1 MLDHI
6 AFTAGV
12 LVFATLILLTLF
24 RRITPAMVMPD
35 YKPCA
40 GGWHEAFL
48 NQCHPVLTKV
58 PQQPVNTYTNLAY
71 LAVGVLIARSLT
83 TSPAAVFGF
92 TMIYLF
98 IGSTLYHALSTRW
111 AGMLDVTAIF
121 AVFSATAT
129 YALGGLVGSPP
140 LVTAFFMF
148 VVGGLAAYLL
158 SEKYKKKTHLII
170 GIFLG
175 ATYLLLLLNM
185 WLSGHWIAWPY
196 LAWSFLAFAVAFL
209 LWTMDRA
216 KTFPLAGWGHG
227 FWHLLASAG
236 SALVFYA
243 IHLTP

>member
-1 MLDHI
+1 MLQTI
-6 AFTAGV
+6 AITAGAV
-12 LVFATLILLTLF
+12 IFATLILLALF
-24 RRITPAMVMPD
+24 GKITPAIVMPD

-48 NQCHPVLTKV
+48 NQCHPVLTKI
-58 PQQPVNTYTNLAY
+58 PQQPVNTYSNLAF
-71 LAVGVLIARSLT
+71 LAAGVFIARFVQT
-83 TSPAAVFGF
+83 PPAAVFGF

-121 AVFSATAT
+121 AIFSATAT
-129 YALGGLVGSPP
+129 YALGVLVGSPVW
-140 LVTAFFMF
+140 LTTILMF

-158 SEKYKKKTHLII
+158 SQKYKTNTHLII

-185 WLSGHWIAWPY
+185 WLSGNWAAWPY
-196 LAWSFLAFAVAFL
+196 LVGSFVAFAVAFFIWNRDL
-209 LWTMDRA
+209 A
-216 KTFPLAGWGHG
+216 QTFPLKGWGHG
-227 FWHLLASAG
+227 IWHVLASVA